1 MAKKRTYKKTP
12 KVEEVTLDIEQVLK
26 EVVEE
31 PPKKKTK
38 VIRIGHKD
46 EGWIWREVEVDEE

>member
-1 MAKKRTYKKTP
+1 MAKRTYKRKP
-12 KVEEVTLDIEQVLK
+12 KVEEVTLDIEQVIK
-26 EVVEE
+26 DVVEE